1 MCLWAR
7 YVCLSIPL
15 STAYFS
21 LLNSRSIGPGGY
33 GQNIAADGSAIA
45 SRSDNQAD
53 VVTNTIDNDW
63 YENEVNNFTPYY
75 GEATVPFNDDYLH
88 FTQVVWKASVNVGCA
103 SSYCPA
109 GTVLQGSN
117 LPAWYTVCNYSP
129 AGECRLFICRNWV
142 N

>member
-1 MCLWAR
+1 MCLRAQ
-7 YVCLSIPL
+7 YVSLLIPL
-15 STAYFS
+15 STAYFL

-33 GQNIAADGSAIA
+33 GQNIAADGSANA
-45 SRSDNQAD
+45 SPSENQAD

-129 AGECRLFICRNWV
+129 AGKSKLFLCRN
-142 N
+142 